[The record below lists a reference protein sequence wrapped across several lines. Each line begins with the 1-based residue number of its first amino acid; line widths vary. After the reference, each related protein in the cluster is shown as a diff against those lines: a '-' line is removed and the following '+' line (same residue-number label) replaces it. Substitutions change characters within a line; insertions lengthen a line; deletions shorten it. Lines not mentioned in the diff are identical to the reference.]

1 MTDWHSVV
9 IREFWDYPRAVVAMR
24 GSETFYFYSPFDESL
39 DDYTPHYHVYRLPRM
54 SEEELKGS
62 WVGFEDKALERL
74 ENLPLRSL
82 PFDISRVSLRDEV
95 TKSVS
100 GKDHRDG

>member
-1 MTDWHSVV
+1 MAEWHNIV
-9 IREFWDYPRAVVAMR
+9 IREFWDFPRAVVAMR
-24 GSETFYFYSPFDESL
+24 GTQTFYFYSPFDGAL
-39 DDYTPHYHVYRLPRM
+39 DDYTPHYQVYRLPAI

-62 WVGFEDKALERL
+62 WVGLEAKALERL
-74 ENLPLRSL
+74 EDLPLKKL
-82 PFDISRVSLRDEV
+82 PFDISRVPLRDEV